1 MPTQS
6 TVSSRSLRALAAAAG
21 MAAFGLV
28 ASAPASAQAIS
39 VKLVWSQTLS
49 DAGLPIGLSSPNV
62 ATLDGQ
68 PSVVVGDRK
77 GFVYAFTLDK
87 GAAVTG
93 WPYDTSGVPVDSTPS
108 VAQLPG
114 ESDDT
119 VFVGLGDSATPHAGG
134 YLAINSDGTKRWA
147 VTVQNPSSDGQ
158 GNIAV
163 PASLAVGDLQGA
175 SLDVVAPSV
184 GQEEYAMD
192 ASSGAVLPGF
202 PWFTADSVFTTPAL
216 ADVYQSGQT
225 DIVEGGDQTPG
236 MSYGVLYLKGGHMRV
251 ISPTGTL
258 GTNSPTG
265 GLLCESNPDQGIE
278 SSPAVGH
285 FLAGGGIGIV
295 AGTSQTWPGAA
306 TTDKL
311 IAFSPSC
318 GTVWEASLDGLTTSS
333 PALADLQGD
342 GSLDVVEGTNAGAGH
357 GSVYALDGATGAVL
371 WHQSVGEIIG
381 GVVTADLGEGYQ
393 DVIAPTVNGAYI
405 LDGKSG
411 QVLAQMAPSLGM
423 ESSPL
428 VTDDPNGTVGIT
440 LAGHD
445 GHNAG
450 QVDHYEIA
458 GSDGTKVDVPGAWP
472 MFHHDPQLTG
482 NAGVSLARAT
492 ALQRRCAAP
501 LGSPEGY
508 YELSRDGHVYRF
520 GNLASCGDI
529 ASKGLRSIGIAATA
543 DGGGYWVATA
553 NQIFSFG
560 DAVPVRA
567 HVSGVVA
574 IAATPDGK
582 GLWAVSA
589 GGKVW
594 AVGDAKVYHGPSAHG
609 PVVAIASSASGH
621 GYLLVNPNGVVS
633 AYGDAKARSSVGP
646 HDVTGI
652 ATDWDTGGY
661 WLVTATGMVYSYAAG
676 SFGSVPASASEH
688 AVVGIASGHGGYRL
702 VDGGGGLF
710 CFGTAAALGTDRPA
724 QPMMALAVP

>member
-6 TVSSRSLRALAAAAG
+6 GVTMRSLRALAASACTAAL
-21 MAAFGLV
+21 GLV
-28 ASAPASAQAIS
+28 GVVPAGAQS
-39 VKLVWSQTLS
+39 LPVSLVWSQSLA
-49 DAGLPIGLSSPNV
+49 DAGLPIALSSPNV

-68 PSVVVGDRK
+68 ASVVVGDRK
-77 GFVYAFTLDK
+77 GYVYAFTLAK
-87 GAAVTG
+87 GTAVPG
-93 WPYDTSGVPVDSTPS
+93 WPYDTGGVPVDSTAS

-114 ESDDT
+114 DSDDT
-119 VFVGLGDSATPHAGG
+119 VFVGLGDSAAPRAGG
-134 YLAINSDGTKRWA
+134 YLAIDADGTKRWS
-147 VTVQNPSSDGQ
+147 VTVQNPSSDGG

-163 PASLAVGDLQGA
+163 PASLAVGDLQGS

-184 GQEEYAMD
+184 GQEEYAIN

-216 ADVYQSGQT
+216 ADVYQTGQT

-236 MSYGVLYLKGGHMRV
+236 ISYGVVYLKGGHLRV

-295 AGTSQTWPGAA
+295 AGTSQTWPGAE

-318 GTVWEASLDGLTTSS
+318 GTAWEASLNGLTTSS
-333 PALADLQGD
+333 PALADLEGD
-342 GSLDVVEGTNAGAGH
+342 GSLDVVEGTNAGAGN

-371 WHQSVGEIIG
+371 WQSSVGEIIG
-381 GVVTADLGEGYQ
+381 GVVTADLGGGYQ
-393 DVIAPTVNGAYI
+393 DVIAPTVHGAYI
-405 LDGKSG
+405 LDGKTG
-411 QVLAQMAPSLGM
+411 QVIDQLAPSLGM

-428 VTDDPNGTVGIT
+428 VTDDPNGTIGIT

-450 QVDHYEIA
+450 QVDHYEITGSA
-458 GSDGTKVDVPGAWP
+458 GTEVDVAGAWP

-482 NAGVSLARAT
+482 DAGVSLARST

-501 LGSPEGY
+501 TGSPEGY

-529 ASKGLRSIGIAATA
+529 AGKGLRAVAIAATA

-553 NQIFSFG
+553 KRIYSFG
-560 DAVPVRA
+560 DALAVKA

-574 IAATPDGK
+574 IAATADGR
-582 GLWAVSA
+582 GLWALSA
-589 GGKVW
+589 GGRVW
-594 AVGDAKVYHGPSAHG
+594 AFGDAKLYPGPHTHGPAVG
-609 PVVAIASSASGH
+609 IASSASGH
-621 GYLLVNPNGVVS
+621 GYLIVGPTGTVS
-633 AYGDAKARSSVGP
+633 AYGDAKARGSGRLPGIS
-646 HDVTGI
+646 GI

-661 WLVTATGMVYSYAAG
+661 WLVSATGIVYPYAAAAL
-676 SFGSVPASASEH
+676 GSVPASASEH
-688 AVVGIASGHGGYRL
+688 AVVGIASGPGGYRL